1 MRNQKEYKQMLE
13 TVSIKK
19 GLCSTKIKKQGRSM
33 CILNFK
39 IIFKS
44 KNMKWT
50 WVADFLTQNV
60 ENKDKEEKFNVANN
74 KALIEERPSKFTF

>member
-1 MRNQKEYKQMLE
+1 MLE
-13 TVSIKK
+13 TVCIKK
-19 GLCSTKIKKQGRSM
+19 GLCRTKIKSRRTM

-39 IIFKS
+39 IIILKS

-74 KALIEERPSKFTF
+74 KALIEERPSKFTFRHRNYKF